1 MNYSSSIL
9 TWARIK
15 TSIER
20 LPYIIIYYAARFQNT
35 LAFGKRIKRHFKYII
50 WSLAIPSQHK
60 INLKKCYIFLSLLL
74 NHLSDRSI
82 LIDSKCRGGS
92 QSGRSLNSS
101 WPTFTLHQN
110 LVMWTVNHKV
120 GVNEQC
126 SNMENIKV
134 YLIHKC
140 IAGCNEILVITDN
153 NNWNSTF

>member
-1 MNYSSSIL
+1 MSKRDFFQIFCMFYLQCITRKCAKEKKQQYL
-9 TWARIK
+9 MLYQTWKR
-15 TSIER
+15 TSV
-20 LPYIIIYYAARFQNT
+20 YFK
-35 LAFGKRIKRHFKYII
+35 LALS
-50 WSLAIPSQHK
+50 WS
-60 INLKKCYIFLSLLL
+60 YIFLSLLL

-101 WPTFTLHQN
+101 WPTSTLHQN

-140 IAGCNEILVITDN
+140 IAGCNETLVITDN
-153 NNWNSTF
+153 NNWNSTVLS